1 MSHITTGRM
10 KVKDLDALATAGKA
24 LGFVLYKGQ
33 TKYKTYYGL
42 TSGVEHVLRTDKSEY
57 EIGLVKAADGKEGW
71 DLRWDAHGVHGRAL
85 ESAAGP
91 QLSRLNQEYGAA
103 VTLSQV
109 HAKLA
114 RQGFKATREMLPSGV
129 LRMRLVAR

>member
-10 KVKDLDALATAGKA
+10 KVKDLDALAAAGKT
-24 LGFVLYKGQ
+24 LGFVLHKGQ

-42 TSGVEHVLRTDKSEY
+42 TTGVEHVLRTDKSEY
-57 EIGLVKAADGKEGW
+57 EIGLKKAADKEGW
-71 DLRWDAHGVHGRAL
+71 DLTWDAHGTHGRAL
-85 ESAAGP
+85 EQAAGP